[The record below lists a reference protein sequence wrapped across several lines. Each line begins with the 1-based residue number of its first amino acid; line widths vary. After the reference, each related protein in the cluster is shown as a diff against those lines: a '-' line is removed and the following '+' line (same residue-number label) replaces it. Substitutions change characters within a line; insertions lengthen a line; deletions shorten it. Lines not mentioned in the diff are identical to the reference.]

1 MARTTPT
8 ETFQPTASNS
18 KRLAKLKTHRGQ
30 MSQTINKALDHY
42 FNPKENPVKEVLSRW
57 LVAINESSGSAKDFK
72 LLCEFCGLDYRKV
85 SQGELV

>member
-8 ETFQPTASNS
+8 ETFQPSLSNS
-18 KRLAKLKTHRGQ
+18 KRLGKLKTHRGQ

-42 FNPKENPVKEVLSRW
+42 FAPKENPVKEVLARY
-57 LVAINESSGSAKDFK
+57 LKLQHTTGAAERDFK